1 MKHLTFIILILIT
14 LSGTALAH
22 KVNIF
27 AWVAADTIYCETYFP
42 DGRPVIDG
50 KITVFDKQENELI
63 SGRTDDKG
71 LYQFKIPKLADL
83 TIVIKASMGH
93 KNSFTL
99 KETDLKP

>member
-1 MKHLTFIILILIT
+1 MKHFIFTVIILIT

-27 AWVAADTIYCETYFP
+27 AWVAGDTVYCETYFP

-50 KITVFDKQENELI
+50 KVSVLDKNENELLT
-63 SGRTDDKG
+63 GRTDQKG
-71 LYQFKIPKLADL
+71 LYHFKIPKIADL

-93 KNSFTL
+93 RNSFTL